1 MLGTA
6 KCWVG
11 ISHKP
16 FEGELLAQ
24 WLKDFVQTPFVHI
37 PSTCRP
43 PRKSS
48 LSQFQPSMVPSL
60 TINVSSTFTTCL
72 LCKPGSTLEVY
83 MQRLPGHATLHQR
96 VPEVNLQHVAS
107 FACSTC
113 YHSLDI
119 QNNYNRYNEVKRCY
133 DGLCLFQNRLTSS
146 CPPLVTTI
154 TLLAALSHTQTPIS
168 CKWKKKSSTWI
179 FLGFYIW
186 TDCRKWTIINIV

>member
-113 YHSLDI
+113 YHSHDI
-119 QNNYNRYNEVKRCY
+119 QNNYNRYNELWSQKMLWWFVSFPESFNIIMSTPGNHHHSLGCVV
-133 DGLCLFQNRLTSS
+133 
-146 CPPLVTTI
+146 P
-154 TLLAALSHTQTPIS
+154 HTDS
-168 CKWKKKSSTWI
+168 
-179 FLGFYIW
+179 
-186 TDCRKWTIINIV
+186 NIL